1 MTEVSELPRL
11 SFRARRALCCGV
23 PLIPVYTN
31 GSYFKKERARVMIGK
46 PVDPAAF
53 SSSDRSDKENI
64 QAVNEKIRE
73 KLLDLEKLLEERENQ
88 EK

>member
-1 MTEVSELPRL
+1 
-11 SFRARRALCCGV
+11 
-23 PLIPVYTN
+23 
-31 GSYFKKERARVMIGK
+31 MIGK

-53 SSSDRSDKENI
+53 SSPDRSDKENI

-73 KLLDLEKLLEERENQ
+73 KLLDLEKLLEEREKQ